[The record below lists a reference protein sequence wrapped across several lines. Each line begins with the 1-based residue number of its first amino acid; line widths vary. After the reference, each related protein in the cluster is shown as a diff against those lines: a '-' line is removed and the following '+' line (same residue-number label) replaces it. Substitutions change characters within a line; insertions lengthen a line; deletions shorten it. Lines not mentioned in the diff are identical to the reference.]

1 MDTAILSVVTIGGA
15 LALGAMSPGPSFIL
29 VARTAVASSRR
40 AGMGAALGM
49 GVGSVII
56 SLIALMGLHT
66 LLAAVPWLWVAL
78 KTGGGVYLLW
88 MAVKM
93 VRGAH
98 EPLHVEGGANSGKS
112 FGKAFLHAFIT
123 QISNPKTAVVFAGIF
138 AALLPAHITPMMYVA
153 LPIVSML
160 VDGLWYAFVA
170 YALSSSGPRNTYLRY
185 KATFDRLGGS
195 VMALL
200 GIKLIVK

>member
-1 MDTAILSVVTIGGA
+1 MDATVLSVITIGGA
-15 LALGAMSPGPSFIL
+15 MVLGAISPGPSFIL
-29 VARTAVASSRR
+29 VARTALASSRR

-49 GVGSVII
+49 GAGSVII

-66 LLAAVPWLWVAL
+66 LLAAVPWLWLIL
-78 KTGGGVYLLW
+78 KTGGGLYLLW
-88 MAVKM
+88 MAFRM
-93 VRGAH
+93 FRGAR
-98 EPLHVEGGANSGKS
+98 EPLHVSTDAGAGQR
-112 FGKAFLHAFIT
+112 FGRAFLTAFAT
-123 QISNPKTAVVFAGIF
+123 QLSNPKTAIVFAGIF

-153 LPIVSML
+153 LPAVSLL

-185 KATFDRLGGS
+185 KATFDRIGGS

-200 GIKLIVK
+200 GIRLIVK

>member
-88 MAVKM
+88 MAV
-93 VRGAH
+93 
-98 EPLHVEGGANSGKS
+98 
-112 FGKAFLHAFIT
+112 
-123 QISNPKTAVVFAGIF
+123 
-138 AALLPAHITPMMYVA
+138 
-153 LPIVSML
+153 
-160 VDGLWYAFVA
+160 
-170 YALSSSGPRNTYLRY
+170 
-185 KATFDRLGGS
+185 
-195 VMALL
+195 
-200 GIKLIVK
+200 

>member
-1 MDTAILSVVTIGGA
+1 MEANLIALATIGGA

-49 GVGSVII
+49 GVGSIVI

-66 LLAAVPWLWVAL
+66 LLAAVPWLWLIL
-78 KTGGGVYLLW
+78 KTGGGIYLLW
-88 MAVKM
+88 MAFKM
-93 VRGAH
+93 FRHAR
-98 EPLHVEGGANSGKS
+98 EPLHVESNASVGKS
-112 FGKAFLHAFIT
+112 FRRAFLTAFGT

-138 AALLPAHITPMMYVA
+138 AALLPSHITPVMYVT
-153 LPIVSML
+153 LPLVSML

-170 YALSSSGPRNTYLRY
+170 YALSSSGPRNTYLRF
-185 KATFDRLGGS
+185 KTTFDRIGGS
-195 VMALL
+195 VMAML

>member
-1 MDTAILSVVTIGGA
+1 MEANLIAVATIGGA

-49 GVGSVII
+49 GVGSIVI
-56 SLIALMGLHT
+56 SLVALMGLHT
-66 LLAAVPWLWVAL
+66 LLAAVPWLWLIL
-78 KTGGGVYLLW
+78 KTGGGIYLLW
-88 MAVKM
+88 MAFKM
-93 VRGAH
+93 FRHAR
-98 EPLHVEGGANSGKS
+98 EPLHVESNASVGKS
-112 FGKAFLHAFIT
+112 FRRAFLTAFGT

-138 AALLPAHITPMMYVA
+138 AALLPSHITPVMYVT

-170 YALSSSGPRNTYLRY
+170 YALSSSGPRNTYLRF
-185 KATFDRLGGS
+185 KTTFDRIGGS
-195 VMALL
+195 VMAML

>member
-1 MDTAILSVVTIGGA
+1 MEANLIAVATIGGA

-49 GVGSVII
+49 GVGSIVI
-56 SLIALMGLHT
+56 SLVALMGLHT
-66 LLAAVPWLWVAL
+66 LLAAVPWLWLIL
-78 KTGGGVYLLW
+78 KTGGGIYLLW
-88 MAVKM
+88 MAFKM
-93 VRGAH
+93 FRHAR
-98 EPLHVEGGANSGKS
+98 EPLQVESDASAGKS
-112 FGKAFLHAFIT
+112 FRRAFLTAFGT

-138 AALLPAHITPMMYVA
+138 AALLPSHITPVMYVA

-170 YALSSSGPRNTYLRY
+170 YALSSSGPRNTYLRF
-185 KATFDRLGGS
+185 KTTFDRIGGS
-195 VMALL
+195 VMAML

>member
-1 MDTAILSVVTIGGA
+1 MDANIIAVATIGGA
-15 LALGAMSPGPSFIL
+15 LALGAMSPGPSFIM

-49 GVGSVII
+49 GIGSIVI

-66 LLAAVPWLWVAL
+66 LLAAVPWLWLVL
-78 KTGGGVYLLW
+78 KTGGGLYLLW
-88 MAVKM
+88 MAFKM
-93 VRGAH
+93 FRH
-98 EPLHVEGGANSGKS
+98 SREPLHMENSGNMGKS
-112 FGKAFLHAFIT
+112 FRRAFLTAFIT

-138 AALLPAHITPMMYVA
+138 AALLPSHITPAMYVA
-153 LPIVSML
+153 LPVVSML

-170 YALSSSGPRNTYLRY
+170 WALSSSGPRNTYLRY
-185 KATFDRLGGS
+185 KATFDRIGGS
-195 VMALL
+195 VMAAL

>member
-1 MDTAILSVVTIGGA
+1 MEANLIALATIGGA

-49 GVGSVII
+49 GVGSIVI

-66 LLAAVPWLWVAL
+66 LLAAVPWLWLIL
-78 KTGGGVYLLW
+78 KTGGGIYLLW
-88 MAVKM
+88 MAFKM
-93 VRGAH
+93 FRHAR
-98 EPLHVEGGANSGKS
+98 EPLHVESNASVGKS
-112 FGKAFLHAFIT
+112 FRRAFLTAFGT

-138 AALLPAHITPMMYVA
+138 AALLPSHITPVMYVT
-153 LPIVSML
+153 LPLVSML

-170 YALSSSGPRNTYLRY
+170 YALSSSGPRNTYLRF
-185 KATFDRLGGS
+185 KTTFDRIGGC
-195 VMALL
+195 VMAML

>member
-1 MDTAILSVVTIGGA
+1 MDANLIAVATISGA

-49 GVGSVII
+49 GMGAVV
-56 SLIALMGLHT
+56 IALVALLGLHT
-66 LLAAVPWLWVAL
+66 LLAAVPWLWLTL
-78 KTGGGVYLLW
+78 KTVGGLYLLW
-88 MAVKM
+88 MAFKM
-93 VRGAH
+93 FRHAH
-98 EPLHVEGGANSGKS
+98 KPLDVDKNASAGKS
-112 FGKAFLHAFIT
+112 FRRALMSAFLT

-138 AALLPAHITPMMYVA
+138 AALLPSHITPAMYVA
-153 LPIVSML
+153 LPTAALV

-170 YALSSSGPRNTYLRY
+170 YALSSSGPRKTYLRY
-185 KATFDRLGGS
+185 KAVFDRIGGS
-195 VMALL
+195 VMAVL